1 MFGAVMKLNINF
13 RHHFLQAKQTKTVRD
28 VLAPILQ
35 QYGWNINEVDVY
47 VDEDTTI
54 AGAGDDKV
62 DLVSNVAVI
71 DNKRLFLVQKSL
83 EEIQKVIKSTD
94 HDSFSDT
101 DTGHTIYFS
110 RLRVMARARVT
121 GTRLARRLLRLRA
134 QS

>member
-13 RHHFLQAKQTKTVRD
+13 RHHFLQAKQTKTVRE

-71 DNKRLFLVQKSL
+71 DNKRLFLVQKSV
-83 EEIQKVIKSTD
+83 EEIQKVIESPD
-94 HDSFSDT
+94 HDE
-101 DTGHTIYFS
+101 
-110 RLRVMARARVT
+110 
-121 GTRLARRLLRLRA
+121 
-134 QS
+134 

>member
-13 RHHFLQAKQTKTVRD
+13 RHYFLQAKQTKTVRD

-71 DNKRLFLVQKSL
+71 DNKRLFLVQKSV
-83 EEIQKVIKSTD
+83 EEIQKVIESPD
-94 HDSFSDT
+94 HDE
-101 DTGHTIYFS
+101 
-110 RLRVMARARVT
+110 
-121 GTRLARRLLRLRA
+121 
-134 QS
+134 